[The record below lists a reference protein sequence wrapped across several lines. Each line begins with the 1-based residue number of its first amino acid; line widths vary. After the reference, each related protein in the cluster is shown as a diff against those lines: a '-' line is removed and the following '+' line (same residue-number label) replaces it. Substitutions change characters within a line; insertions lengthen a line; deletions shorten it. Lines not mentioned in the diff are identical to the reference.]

1 MPYPNFKIRMLLH
14 DMETELGIAHLKHIE
29 RDVLY
34 AIENLSE
41 NTQDIAAK
49 DILEHN
55 LIKSVSRPTI
65 YRALKTLQN
74 ENLIQRDPSC
84 KSNFSNLK
92 LTI

>member
-14 DMETELGIAHLKHIE
+14 DMETKLGIAHLKHIE

-41 NTQDIAAK
+41 NSQIIAAR
-49 DILEHN
+49 DILEHD
-55 LIKSVSRPTI
+55 LIRSVSRPTI

-74 ENLIQRDPSC
+74 ENFIERS
-84 KSNFSNLK
+84 SGYASGFANLK
-92 LTI
+92 LNI